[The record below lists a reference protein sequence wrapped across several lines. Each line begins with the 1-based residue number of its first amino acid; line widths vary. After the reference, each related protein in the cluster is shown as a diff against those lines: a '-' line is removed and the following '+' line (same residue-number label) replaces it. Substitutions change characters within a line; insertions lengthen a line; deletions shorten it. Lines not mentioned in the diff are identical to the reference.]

1 MADTWGDVPLRIAA
15 LNGYKVVAELLLER
29 GADKL
34 NPNDLSND
42 YITVSKDMAQ
52 LVLDAGAIQKYRVKQ
67 KRRR

>member
-1 MADTWGDVPLRIAA
+1 M
-15 LNGYKVVAELLLER
+15 ER